1 MFQMPGMD
9 TPEGQGLLAA
19 AFSLLQARKMPGDRG
34 IGGALGAAGQQYMGT
49 RSQAQDQMQR
59 RKYQDAQM
67 EAQQMQL
74 EAARQRQMQEQRAE
88 AERMRRDAYFRGIG
102 QPQGP
107 EQAMANG
114 QGPTIGNAQRLGQ
127 PMQPDPMQV
136 LRDLGPQGLEEFTKI
151 NSALNPARK
160 FSAYKPGDVIMD
172 ESDPTKPVF
181 SVPDRP
187 DKPAELP
194 SAVREYQFAVG
205 QGYKGTFD
213 QWNKD
218 TKKAGATNIGM
229 PKIDIKMGDSVAG
242 QIGPMAKDSRVA
254 VQGAVKMYDAA
265 DRIDKALSSNKV
277 SAGPLSTQIQTVKQL
292 VQKVAGGND
301 ENIRQTQ
308 QVIRSLAQM
317 AVEARKQLQGQ
328 GQVTDSEAKAVAKAD
343 AGDIDSMT
351 TGELQD
357 LVTLTKRASHFIAKG
372 HQEMLDTMGTN
383 DGTRGAVPFYRVP
396 GMDTLLKHQPKLP
409 QIGGNSGWAIQKE

>member
-1 MFQMPGMD
+1 MFDFKMPGMD

-59 RKYQDAQM
+59 RKFQDLQM
-67 EAQQMQL
+67 TAQQRQL
-74 EAARQRQMQEQRAE
+74 EQQQAAERQRAADEAAVRGSLMGGNFDPRQFLQSNPTASLGALEQG
-88 AERMRRDAYFRGIG
+88 MKF
-102 QPQGP
+102 
-107 EQAMANG
+107 
-114 QGPTIGNAQRLGQ
+114 
-127 PMQPDPMQV
+127 
-136 LRDLGPQGLEEFTKI
+136 
-151 NSALNPARK
+151 NSALNPAPE
-160 FSAYKPGDVIMD
+160 FTAYKPGDVVVNKR
-172 ESDPTKPVF
+172 DPTKPVF

-187 DKPAELP
+187 EKPAELP
-194 SAVREYQFAVG
+194 SAVREYEYAVG

-218 TKKAGATNIGM
+218 TKRAGATNIGM

-265 DRIDKALSSNKV
+265 ERIDKALASNKV
-277 SAGPLSTQIQTVKQL
+277 SAGPMSSQIQTVKQL

-372 HQEMLDTMGTN
+372 HQEMLDTMGAN

-409 QIGGNSGWAIQKE
+409 QIGGNSGWSIQKE